1 MRRFAWFVL
10 AVLLAL
16 VVDRVAVAAEAQST
30 SPVKIGDRVADFT
43 FKDIRYLPR
52 TLADFGDRQ
61 AYVIVFTNIDCPLVK
76 RYLPRLAELEREY
89 RERGVQFMA
98 VNAAADDSVVEIA
111 YQAVKADAEFPF
123 TKDFD
128 GEVVRA
134 LGAERTPEVCVL
146 DGERRLRYRGRI
158 DSQYRLGGVREG
170 ESREDLKLAIDDVL
184 AGREVAVTETPVD
197 GCLITLATAP
207 QPSADITYSSHVA
220 SLMKQHCQECHQP
233 NTTAPFALLSYE
245 DAKSNG
251 EMIAEVVREQRMPP
265 CYASDEQVEI
275 VNRKEMT
282 PQERDQVI
290 TWVRSGMPLGD
301 GSKLPEPL
309 KPREGEWE
317 IGTPDLIVG
326 APKPVKIPADGIVE
340 YKYLMLPHVFKEDT
354 WVQKVEILPGN
365 HAVVHHANLVAI
377 NPLGKYSSEA
387 FITGYVPGGTAMML
401 DPNMAY
407 KIPKNSVLALQI
419 HYVTVGEATTDQI
432 RVGLCFPKEPVHTQ
446 VKHFQVHD
454 GKFVIPPGAPHHRS
468 TATLTLKNDSTGL
481 GMFSH
486 MHVRGKDMVFSALYP
501 DGRNEVLLAIPN
513 YNFDWQMNYRWAPRS
528 KKFPAGTKI
537 QVVAHFDNSKFNPYN
552 PDATKEVR
560 EGQQT
565 YEEMMYGFFF
575 YTDDTQKLNVQV
587 DPKTGVEIKNTG
599 ATDAQAQR

>member
-1 MRRFAWFVL
+1 MRRLVTFVIASCLLGFACQF
-10 AVLLAL
+10 AIG
-16 VVDRVAVAAEAQST
+16 AEAKTS
-30 SPVKIGDRVADFT
+30 SPVQIGDRVAEFT

-52 TLADFGDRQ
+52 TLGEFGDKQ
-61 AYVIVFTNIDCPLVK
+61 AFVIVFTNLDCPLVK
-76 RYLPRLAELEREY
+76 RYLPRLVELDREY
-89 RERGVQFMA
+89 RDRGVQFMS
-98 VNAAADDSVVEIA
+98 VNVGLADSIVEVA
-111 YQAVKADAEFPF
+111 YQAVKVDAEFPF

-146 DGERRLRYRGRI
+146 DAERRLRYRGRI
-158 DSQYRLGGVREG
+158 DSRYRLGGVREG
-170 ESREDLKLAIDDVL
+170 ELRDDLKLAIDDVL
-184 AGREVAVTETPVD
+184 AGREVAVAETPVD
-197 GCLITLATAP
+197 GCLITLPTDP
-207 QPSADITYSSHVA
+207 QPTPEITYSSHIA
-220 SLMKQHCQECHQP
+220 GLMKQHCQECHQP
-233 NTTAPFALLSYE
+233 NTTAPFELYTYE

-265 CYASDEQVEI
+265 CYASSETPEI
-275 VNRKEMT
+275 VNRKVMT
-282 PQERDQVI
+282 PVERDQVI

-301 GSKLPEPL
+301 TSKLPEPL
-309 KPREGEWE
+309 HPREGEWE
-317 IGTPDLIVG
+317 IGTPDLVVT
-326 APKPVKIPADGIVE
+326 APKPIKIPADGIVE
-340 YKYLMLPHVFKEDT
+340 YKYLLLPHVFKEDT

-365 HAVVHHANLVAI
+365 HAVVHHANLAAV
-377 NPLGKYSSEA
+377 NPLGKFTSEA

-407 KIPKNSVLALQI
+407 KIPKGSVLALQI
-419 HYVTVGEATTDQI
+419 HYVTVGEATSDQI

-454 GKFVIPPGAPHHRS
+454 GRFVIPPGASHHRS
-468 TATLTLKNDSTGL
+468 VASMTLKNDSTGL

-486 MHVRGKDMVFSALYP
+486 MHLRGKDMVFNALYP
-501 DGRNEVLLAIPN
+501 DGTREVLLAIPN
-513 YNFDWQMNYRWAPRS
+513 YSFDWQMNYRWAPRS

-552 PDATKEVR
+552 PDPKQEVR

-575 YTDDTQKLNVQV
+575 YTDDTEKLNVQV
-587 DPKTGVEIKNTG
+587 DPQTGVELKPAET
-599 ATDAQAQR
+599 AQAGG

>member
-1 MRRFAWFVL
+1 MHRFGWTVVAVVL
-10 AVLLAL
+10 ALLAN
-16 VVDRVAVAAEAQST
+16 RTVAAADAKSDTQVE
-30 SPVKIGDRVADFT
+30 IGSSIADFA

-52 TLADFGDRQ
+52 TLADFGDKQ

-76 RYLPRLAELEREY
+76 RYLPRLAELDREY
-89 RERGVQFMA
+89 RERGVQFLA
-98 VNAAADDSVVEIA
+98 VNAAAGDSILEIA

-123 TKDFD
+123 AKDFN

-134 LGAERTPEVCVL
+134 LGVERTPEVCVL
-146 DGERRLRYRGRI
+146 DGQRRLCYRGRI
-158 DSQYRLGGVREG
+158 NGLYRLGGVFEG
-170 ESREDLKLAIDDVL
+170 RVREDLKLALDDLL
-184 AGREVAVTETPVD
+184 AGREVQVAETPVD
-197 GCLITLATAP
+197 GCLITLPSEP
-207 QPSADITYSSHVA
+207 QPSSEVTYASHVA
-220 SLMKQHCQECHQP
+220 GLMKKHCQECHQP
-233 NTTAPFALLSYE
+233 NTTAPFALLSY
-245 DAKSNG
+245 DDVKNNG

-265 CYASDEQVEI
+265 CYASDEQAEI

-282 PQERDQVI
+282 PEERDQVI
-290 TWVRSGMPLGD
+290 AWVRGGMPLGD
-301 GSKLPEPL
+301 PSKLPEPI
-309 KPREGEWE
+309 KAREGEWE
-317 IGTPDLIVG
+317 IGTPDLIVE

-340 YKYLMLPHVFKEDT
+340 YKYLLLPHVFKQDT
-354 WVQKVEILPGN
+354 WVQKIEILPGN
-365 HAVVHHANLVAI
+365 HAVVHHANLAAV
-377 NPLGKYSSEA
+377 NPLGKFSRDA

-407 KIPKNSVLALQI
+407 LIPKGSVLALQI
-419 HYVTVGEATTDQI
+419 HYVTVGEATTDKI
-432 RVGLCFPKEPVHTQ
+432 RVGLCFPKEPVYTQ

-454 GKFVIPPGAPHHRS
+454 GSFVIPPGAPHHRS
-468 TATLTLKNDSTGL
+468 VASLTLKNDSTGL

-486 MHVRGKDMVFSALYP
+486 MHVRGKDMVFNAIYP

-575 YTDDTQKLNVQV
+575 YTDDTQKLNIEV
-587 DPKTGVEIKNTG
+587 DPQTGVEIKKAET
-599 ATDAQAQR
+599 AQAGG